1 MNDDFSFEI
10 SASQDD
16 ARSGVLFTPHG
27 RVKTPC
33 FMPVGTRATVKTM
46 SPRDL
51 QETGAGIILSNAYHL
66 YFRPGADLVERLGGL
81 HKFMSWDGPIL
92 TDSGGFQVFS
102 LGDTARISGDGVEFR
117 SLYDGSSHFFTPES
131 AIRLQEQLGADIIMC
146 FDECAPAEAEKSY
159 LQQSLVRTAEWAR
172 RCQQAHQRRDQLLMG
187 IIQGGTDP
195 GLRRQSVELTR
206 QIGFAGYAIGGL
218 SVGEE
223 RALTVETMALTAGML
238 PASKPRYFMGLG
250 DPLGILDAIE
260 CGIDM
265 FDSVLPTRVARNG
278 TAYTSRGRLN
288 MRNVSFATADEP
300 LDPDCGCYACRSF
313 STAYIRHLIT
323 QKEILGLHLLTQ
335 HNVTFL
341 LDLVRHARENI
352 ETGRFPEF
360 KKAMTSTL
368 KRGKERTC

>member
-1 MNDDFSFEI
+1 
-10 SASQDD
+10 
-16 ARSGVLFTPHG
+16 
-27 RVKTPC
+27 
-33 FMPVGTRATVKTM
+33 
-46 SPRDL
+46 
-51 QETGAGIILSNAYHL
+51 
-66 YFRPGADLVERLGGL
+66 
-81 HKFMSWDGPIL
+81 
-92 TDSGGFQVFS
+92 
-102 LGDTARISGDGVEFR
+102 
-117 SLYDGSSHFFTPES
+117 
-131 AIRLQEQLGADIIMC
+131 MC

-368 KRGKERTC
+368 KRRKERTC